1 MRLPETVVK
10 VYVVCKAES
19 SEECYGCP
27 FFKLPEDRFV
37 CRDDYEGILEE
48 VSNDI
53 EEEQA
58 SEGDLCDSR
67 RSC

>member
-1 MRLPETVVK
+1 MKLPERIVK

-37 CRDDYEGILEE
+37 CRDDHEGILEE
-48 VSNDI
+48 VSNDLKK
-53 EEEQA
+53 EQV
-58 SEGDLCDSR
+58 SDEG
-67 RSC
+67 

>member
-1 MRLPETVVK
+1 MSRFEGLKLPECIVK

-37 CRDDYEGILEE
+37 CRDSYEDILEE
-48 VSNDI
+48 VFDDI

-58 SEGDLCDSR
+58 SDEG
-67 RSC
+67 

>member
-1 MRLPETVVK
+1 LRLPETVVK

-27 FFKLPEDRFV
+27 FFRLSESVFV

-48 VSNDI
+48 VSNDLKK
-53 EEEQA
+53 EQV
-58 SEGDLCDSR
+58 SDEG
-67 RSC
+67 